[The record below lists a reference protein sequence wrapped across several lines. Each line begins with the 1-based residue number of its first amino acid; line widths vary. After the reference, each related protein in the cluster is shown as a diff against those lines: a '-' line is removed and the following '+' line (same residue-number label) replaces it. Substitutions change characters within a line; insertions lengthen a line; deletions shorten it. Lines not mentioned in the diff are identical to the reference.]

1 MRLRASGAPWLLTR
15 NFGYEAA
22 RIRTFPDTVK
32 LVWYYSVAMDIKTE
46 RKNLN
51 LRLPLDIHRAM
62 VEEADKNDRSLN
74 SEIVARLRASLR
86 GYRKF

>member
-1 MRLRASGAPWLLTR
+1 M
-15 NFGYEAA
+15 
-22 RIRTFPDTVK
+22 DTDTK
-32 LVWYYSVAMDIKTE
+32 
-46 RKNLN
+46 RKHLN
-51 LRLPLDIHRAM
+51 LRLPPDIHKAM